1 MPLNPAARTAIGPML
16 LSAIEALEPRHRRL
30 IDDDL
35 AAAFLPP
42 GARTLAKMARAGWL
56 RRALIAAS
64 ERSGPGLWAGIAC
77 RKRYIDDKVSDPAS
91 ETDAVVILGSG
102 LDTRPYRIARYSD
115 LPVFEVDQHAS
126 IDRKRTTVERAL
138 GAVPASVHLIGLDLE
153 REPLMNVLHT
163 NGFRDNGRTLYIAE
177 GLTQYLSPAAVH
189 DLFEQLRQATT
200 GSRLVFTYVRADFLD
215 GTDRYDSDAVYRRF
229 VPRLWK
235 SGFSPEQLEEVL
247 RGHGWR
253 LIEQAGPSYYR
264 DIYIRPTDRPLRA
277 SPIEWTALA
286 VRGD

>member
-1 MPLNPAARTAIGPML
+1 MLSNPAARTAIGPIL
-16 LSAIEALEPRHRRL
+16 LSAVESLESPQRRL

-35 AAAFLPP
+35 AASFLPWN
-42 GARTLAKMARAGWL
+42 ARALVRMARAGWL
-56 RRALIAAS
+56 RRAMIAAS
-64 ERSGPGLWAGIAC
+64 DRSGPGLWAGIAC
-77 RKRYIDDKVSDPAS
+77 RKRYIDDKLSDPAS

-102 LDTRPYRIARYSD
+102 LDTRAYRIARYGD
-115 LPVFEVDQHAS
+115 LPVFEVDQSAS

-153 REPLMNVLHT
+153 REPLMNALHS
-163 NGFRDNGRTLYIAE
+163 NGFRDTGRTLYIAE
-177 GLTQYLSPAAVH
+177 GLTQYLSPAAVN
-189 DLFEQLRQATT
+189 DLFAQLRQATP
-200 GSRLVFTYVRADFLD
+200 GSRLVFSYVRADFVD
-215 GTDRYDSDAVYRRF
+215 GTDRYDCDAVYRRF

-235 SGFSPEQLEEVL
+235 SGFSPEHLEEML

-264 DIYIRPTDRPLRA
+264 DIYIRPTGRPLSA

-286 VRGD
+286 VRSD

>member
-1 MPLNPAARTAIGPML
+1 MPSNPAARTAIGPML
-16 LSAIEALEPRHRRL
+16 LSAIEALEPPQRRL

-35 AAAFLPP
+35 ATSFLPR
-42 GARTLAKMARAGWL
+42 GSRTLAAMARAGWL

-64 ERSGPGLWAGIAC
+64 DRSGPGLWHGIAC

-115 LPVFEVDQHAS
+115 LPVFEVDQQTI
-126 IDRKRTTVERAL
+126 IDRKRTTVVRVL
-138 GAVPASVHLIGLDLE
+138 GAVPASVHLVGVDLE
-153 REPLMNVLHT
+153 CDPFMNALHT
-163 NGFRDNGRTLYIAE
+163 NGFRDTGRTLYIAE
-177 GLTQYLSPAAVH
+177 GLTQYLTPAAVH
-189 DLFEQLRQATT
+189 DLFEQLRQATA
-200 GSRLVFTYVRADFLD
+200 GSRLVFTYVRADFVD
-215 GTDRYDSDAVYRRF
+215 GTERYESDAVYRRF

-235 SGFSPEQLEEVL
+235 SGFAPENLEEML
-247 RGHGWR
+247 RGYGWR

-264 DIYIRPTDRPLRA
+264 DIYIRPTGRPLSA

-286 VRGD
+286 VRSD

>member
-1 MPLNPAARTAIGPML
+1 MRSNPAARTAIGPML
-16 LSAIEALEPRHRRL
+16 LSAIEALEPPQRRL

-35 AAAFLPP
+35 AASFLPR
-42 GARTLAKMARAGWL
+42 GYRALARMARAGWL

-64 ERSGPGLWAGIAC
+64 DRSGPGLWAGIAC

-115 LPVFEVDQHAS
+115 LPVFEVDQQAS

-138 GAVPASVHLIGLDLE
+138 GAVPASVQLIGLDLE
-153 REPLMNVLHT
+153 RERLMNALHS
-163 NGFRDNGRTLYIAE
+163 NNFRDTGRTLYIAE

-189 DLFEQLRQATT
+189 DLFAQLRQATA
-200 GSRLVFTYVRADFLD
+200 GSRLVFTYVRADFVD
-215 GTDRYDSDAVYRRF
+215 GIERYESDAVYRRF

-235 SGFSPEQLEEVL
+235 SGFAPEQLEEML
-247 RGHGWR
+247 RGYGWR

-264 DIYIRPTDRPLRA
+264 DIYIRPTGRPLSA

-286 VRGD
+286 VRSD